1 MSDERL
7 LYELI
12 SEKLSAVPEA
22 IAFIEHEQSV
32 SYRQFDSLIREQE
45 EWLRHLGITKGDVVA
60 VWMVNSV
67 GWLAI
72 YFALCRIGATLEPV
86 NTRFKSHEV
95 SYILGKAAP
104 RLLIMQA
111 RFRNID
117 FVEIFS
123 HVRPEDLRALERI
136 VLLGEVDDQPS
147 SLNGIPVTIAT
158 ELSSGERASG
168 ARTSTERARSVP
180 APAPDPNAVS
190 ILFSTSGTTSGPKL
204 VMQTQA
210 NLVRH
215 AHYCAQSYGMDQE
228 GAALLAVLPFCG
240 AFGLNAALAA
250 IAGGCPAI
258 LMDAFDGAEAAA
270 LVRKHGVSH
279 IFGSDELYRKLID
292 SVDGER
298 PFPSARMFGFG
309 AFTSSFDDYALAA
322 WARDIP
328 LLGLYG
334 SSEVLAI
341 FSAQR
346 RDMPVRHR
354 IEGGGQPAAGERAKI
369 RIRDT
374 ASGALLTDDESGE
387 IEIASPSNFI
397 GYLNDSAATA
407 KAVTEDGYFR
417 TGDLGYLREDGSLVY
432 LSRMGDAIRL
442 GGFLVSPSEIEAVI
456 KEIPGVLDAYIVA
469 VEIGNTPRVVAFVHD
484 DKSGRVDQDR
494 VVGTAKA
501 HLAAFKVPH
510 RVWFVDE
517 YPVTQSA
524 NGLKVQRG
532 KLREI
537 AEHNLAQEHNEP
549 RALGS

>member
-1 MSDERL
+1 MIDVRL

-12 SEKLSAVPEA
+12 AEKLAVVPEA
-22 IAFIEHEQSV
+22 FAFIEHEQSV

-45 EWLRHLGITKGDVVA
+45 AWLRHLGITKGDVVA

-67 GWLAI
+67 GWLAT

-123 HVRPEDLRALERI
+123 HVRPEDLGALERI
-136 VLLGEVDDQPS
+136 ILLGDVDDEPS
-147 SLNGIPVTIAT
+147 SLNGVPVTIAT
-158 ELSSGERASG
+158 KLSFDEQASAERV
-168 ARTSTERARSVP
+168 RS
-180 APAPDPNAVS
+180 AEAPDPNAVS

-210 NLVRH
+210 NLVCH

-279 IFGSDELYRKLID
+279 IFGSDELYRKMID
-292 SVDGER
+292 AADGER

-374 ASGALLTDDESGE
+374 ESGALLTDGESGE

-397 GYLNDSAATA
+397 GYLNDPTATA
-407 KAVTEDGYFR
+407 KAVTDDGYFR

-484 DKSGRVDQDR
+484 DQSGRVDQDR
-494 VVGTAKA
+494 VVAAAKA

-510 RVWFVDE
+510 RVWFVDD

>member
-1 MSDERL
+1 M
-7 LYELI
+7 
-12 SEKLSAVPEA
+12 
-22 IAFIEHEQSV
+22 
-32 SYRQFDSLIREQE
+32 
-45 EWLRHLGITKGDVVA
+45 
-60 VWMVNSV
+60 
-67 GWLAI
+67 
-72 YFALCRIGATLEPV
+72 
-86 NTRFKSHEV
+86 
-95 SYILGKAAP
+95 
-104 RLLIMQA
+104 
-111 RFRNID
+111 
-117 FVEIFS
+117 
-123 HVRPEDLRALERI
+123 
-136 VLLGEVDDQPS
+136 
-147 SLNGIPVTIAT
+147 
-158 ELSSGERASG
+158 
-168 ARTSTERARSVP
+168 
-180 APAPDPNAVS
+180 
-190 ILFSTSGTTSGPKL
+190 
-204 VMQTQA
+204 
-210 NLVRH
+210 
-215 AHYCAQSYGMDQE
+215 
-228 GAALLAVLPFCG
+228 
-240 AFGLNAALAA
+240 
-250 IAGGCPAI
+250 
-258 LMDAFDGAEAAA
+258 
-270 LVRKHGVSH
+270 
-279 IFGSDELYRKLID
+279 
-292 SVDGER
+292 
-298 PFPSARMFGFG
+298 
-309 AFTSSFDDYALAA
+309 
-322 WARDIP
+322 
-328 LLGLYG
+328 YG

-374 ASGALLTDDESGE
+374 ESGALLTDGESGE

-397 GYLNDSAATA
+397 GYLNDPTATA
-407 KAVTEDGYFR
+407 KAVTDDGYFR

-484 DKSGRVDQDR
+484 DQSGRVDQDR
-494 VVGTAKA
+494 VVAAAKA